1 MELQFA
7 TARRNISEDR
17 QSVDDH
23 GHSARSRQQMIENVD
38 RAIRFS
44 HSHANAGKAFPAL
57 TTPRLIGRLFQ
68 WECRLSVFNESLEA
82 RIAA

>member
-23 GHSARSRQQMIENVD
+23 GHSAWSRPQMIENVD

-44 HSHANAGKAFPAL
+44 HSHVNAGESVSGSYHSAFTWPPLLVGAV
-57 TTPRLIGRLFQ
+57 
-68 WECRLSVFNESLEA
+68 S
-82 RIAA
+82 